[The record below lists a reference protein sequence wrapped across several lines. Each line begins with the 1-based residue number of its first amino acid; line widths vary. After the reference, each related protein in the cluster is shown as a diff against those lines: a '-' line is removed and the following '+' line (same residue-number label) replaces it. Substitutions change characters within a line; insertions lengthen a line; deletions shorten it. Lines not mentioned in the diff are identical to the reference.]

1 MSSGRSGTSS
11 GTDSPNSTPSSS
23 ETNRSAVLSDLLGLI
38 HGHYKA
44 ALHRLPVEEMPV
56 LIPSLLGAGVS
67 FGLLDPVSNII
78 ANTFCSVEPLAET
91 NDATQRE
98 DEEEEEQEQEA
109 EEDKVCRRWRKRKRK
124 ASWEEARML
133 RDEVMSEIITDASCI
148 LYLPPILRGARMR
161 RRRTVAQRSLEGL
174 VTFLVCYFR
183 HLPVSEALH
192 YLLLAKADLLAAV
205 HLIALSRGMR
215 ISSIPISSPTTKT
228 ALRCAAIAASHPYPA
243 ALAARSLS
251 LASCLEQILKL
262 PTIGDYLSPS
272 AINRFYEFLLQQ
284 PGDSSGLTCHWHT
297 ASRLRGY
304 IKGTECLNKF
314 PLEFTQTLR
323 YLLLEK
329 IHLVYLKA
337 IERLPRDALRG
348 RHHRGLLHAGHCF
361 GPADN
366 PVSNI
371 ILNTIWYDT
380 VFPPLAEFE
389 VDMIS
394 TESLMRIECRSLN
407 GLLAFLSNL
416 FPALSEHEAMLHLL
430 HCNASLSDVIFSAM
444 GNQEISSSHEAAY
457 QAAAKAAQHPQPDAH
472 VDFSMSTG
480 SQMLHNVETTLR
492 VNCTLPATHVELISN
507 YFSRKSYPRKS
518 VPSVPKLTQN
528 ASKIVSRNKHNF
540 WATQYYIRR
549 KVEAALNKYAKE
561 KGIEYDLHI
570 ICGVNL
576 EVPEN
581 GKHHYILNEEGYPYS
596 HVNFLARPKGLRP
609 DDMAPKLFFLEC
621 SNDEKEDRLHSLCT
635 VLVSPSDS
643 GRCFHCEYKGIKIV
657 HPDFGTYRGR
667 ETDFEEMACGKR
679 KVGNELLIGFGK
691 MRMELV
697 GIVSDDSAYSDP
709 AMDSDF
715 AECMNYL
722 ARRKE
727 KEEEFLSGE
736 CSR

>member
-1 MSSGRSGTSS
+1 MSSGGSGTSS
-11 GTDSPNSTPSSS
+11 GSSNSTLSSS
-23 ETNRSAVLSDLLGLI
+23 ESNRRAVLSDLLGLI

-44 ALHRLPVEEMPV
+44 ALDRLPVEEMPV

-78 ANTFCSVEPLAET
+78 ANTFCSVEPLVET
-91 NDATQRE
+91 NDAEQRE
-98 DEEEEEQEQEA
+98 DEEEEQEQEA
-109 EEDKVCRRWRKRKRK
+109 EEDKICRGWMKRKRKRK
-124 ASWEEARML
+124 ASWDEARMV
-133 RDEVMSEIITDASCI
+133 REEAMSEIITDASCI
-148 LYLPPILRGARMR
+148 FCLPPILRGAMMR

-183 HLPVSEALH
+183 HLPVEEALH

-205 HLIALSRGMR
+205 HLIACSRGMGTR
-215 ISSIPISSPTTKT
+215 LVAISTPTTET
-228 ALRCAAIAASHPYPA
+228 ALRCAAIAASYPYPA
-243 ALAARSLS
+243 ALAARSLT
-251 LASCLEQILKL
+251 LASWLEQISEL

-272 AINRFYEFLLQQ
+272 AINRFHEFLLQQ
-284 PGDSSGLTCHWHT
+284 PGDSSGVTCHSH
-297 ASRLRGY
+297 ASSRLRGY
-304 IKGTECLNKF
+304 MKGTDCSNKF
-314 PLEFTQTLR
+314 PLEFVQTLR

-329 IHLVYLKA
+329 IHLLYLKA
-337 IERLPRDALRG
+337 IERLPRDALRR

-380 VFPPLAEFE
+380 AFPPLAEFE

-430 HCNASLSDVIFSAM
+430 HCNASLPDAIFSAM
-444 GNQEISSSHEAAY
+444 GNQKISSSREAAY
-457 QAAAKAAQHPQPDAH
+457 QAAAKAAQHPQPDAQA
-472 VDFSMSTG
+472 DFSMSTD
-480 SQMLHNVETTLR
+480 SCMLQDLEMLLR
-492 VNCTLPATHVELISN
+492 DYPTLPARHVELISK
-507 YFSRKSYPRKS
+507 FMSRTSYPGKS
-518 VPSVPKLTQN
+518 VPSVPKLTQH
-528 ASKIVSRNKHNF
+528 ASKIVSHNKHNF

-581 GKHHYILNEEGYPYS
+581 GKHYYILNEEGYPYS
-596 HVNFLARPKGLRP
+596 HVNFLARPKGSCP
-609 DDMAPKLFFLEC
+609 DDIAPKLFFLEC
-621 SNDEKEDRLHSLCT
+621 SNDEKEDKLPSLCT

-643 GRCFHCEYKGIKIV
+643 G
-657 HPDFGTYRGR
+657 T
-667 ETDFEEMACGKR
+667 
-679 KVGNELLIGFGK
+679 
-691 MRMELV
+691 
-697 GIVSDDSAYSDP
+697 S
-709 AMDSDF
+709 
-715 AECMNYL
+715 
-722 ARRKE
+722 
-727 KEEEFLSGE
+727 SG
-736 CSR
+736 SHIS

>member
-1 MSSGRSGTSS
+1 
-11 GTDSPNSTPSSS
+11 
-23 ETNRSAVLSDLLGLI
+23 
-38 HGHYKA
+38 
-44 ALHRLPVEEMPV
+44 
-56 LIPSLLGAGVS
+56 
-67 FGLLDPVSNII
+67 
-78 ANTFCSVEPLAET
+78 
-91 NDATQRE
+91 
-98 DEEEEEQEQEA
+98 
-109 EEDKVCRRWRKRKRK
+109 
-124 ASWEEARML
+124 
-133 RDEVMSEIITDASCI
+133 MSEIVTDASCI
-148 LYLPPILRGARMR
+148 FCLPPILRGSRMRR

-205 HLIALSRGMR
+205 HLIACSRGMGAR
-215 ISSIPISSPTTKT
+215 LFSISSQTTET

-251 LASCLEQILKL
+251 LASCLEQILEL

-272 AINRFYEFLLQQ
+272 AIDRFYEFLLQQ
-284 PGDSSGLTCHWHT
+284 PGDAS
-297 ASRLRGY
+297 SRLRGY
-304 IKGTECLNKF
+304 IKGTDCLNKF

-329 IHLVYLKA
+329 IHLLYLKA
-337 IERLPRDALRG
+337 IELLPRDALRI

-380 VFPPLAEFE
+380 AFPPIAEFE

-407 GLLAFLSNL
+407 GLLAILSNL

-430 HCNASLSDVIFSAM
+430 HCNASLPDVIFSAIM
-444 GNQEISSSHEAAY
+444 GDQEIPFSREAAY
-457 QAAAKAAQHPQPDAH
+457 QAAAKAAQHPQPDAQ

-492 VNCTLPATHVELISN
+492 VNCTLPASHVELISK
-507 YFSRKSYPRKS
+507 YFLRKSYPGKS
-518 VPSVPKLTQN
+518 VPSVPKLTQH
-528 ASKIVSRNKHNF
+528 ASKIVSRHKHNF
-540 WATQYYIRR
+540 WASQYYIRR
-549 KVEAALNKYAKE
+549 KVETALNKYAKE

-581 GKHHYILNEEGYPYS
+581 GKHSYILNEDGYPYS
-596 HVNFLARPKGLRP
+596 HVNFLARPKGSRP

-621 SNDEKEDRLHSLCT
+621 SNDEKEDRLPSLCT

-679 KVGNELLIGFGK
+679 KVDNELLIGFGK
-691 MRMELV
+691 MRMEFV
-697 GIVSDDSAYSDP
+697 GIVSDDSVYSDP
-709 AMDSDF
+709 ATDSDF
-715 AECMNYL
+715 AECMNYI
-722 ARRKE
+722 ARREE
-727 KEEEFLSGE
+727 KKEEFLSGE
-736 CSR
+736 FSR